1 MPSSIDLV
9 YTEIPS
15 IELNLSF
22 AQFCVVLSYWTIY
35 FFNSH
40 FRSSCLT
47 SLKWFLPIA
56 VFLPSGFELMK
67 PEQRGVFESLK
78 LILIYLRVA
87 SWYCIITFKFSTY
100 VWLLTLSFVPFI
112 QTLRFCDPHRYNPKV
127 LMKYW
132 SKVVRNPVRSFEEIQ
147 LTMFEKYSKHRS
159 DPDSWWRTESRSRE
173 AIAYSSRLSVWIWFF
188 ILKLHILVVFISY
201 IV

>member
-1 MPSSIDLV
+1 MSSAHQSASCMSHLVSHMPSSIDLV
-9 YTEIPS
+9 DTQIPL

-67 PEQRGVFESLK
+67 PEQWEVFESLK

-87 SWYCIITFKFSTY
+87 SWYCIITFNFSTY

-132 SKVVRNPVRSFEEIQ
+132 GKVVRNPVRSFDEIQ
-147 LTMFEKYSKHRS
+147 LTM
-159 DPDSWWRTESRSRE
+159 WESLTWSAGFPCVKMIRIFVTDRWGQRRSRKNC
-173 AIAYSSRLSVWIWFF
+173 IF
-188 ILKLHILVVFISY
+188 
-201 IV
+201 